1 MTGLDDSQI
10 YTWDGFCQALRA
22 MEFVNKALF
31 AGTGEG
37 AMRVAQVLSN
47 VASLLAQCMWE
58 SGGEAPWSACDENNY
73 SGSSTAAC
81 TQRSDGQRY
90 DSLTSPPACEVDLE
104 MQMTAETYASWTPGP
119 MKCEP
124 GTPTAGCCW
133 WGRGAIQTTG
143 PHNYKMLQDEVV
155 SELPALAGVDLC
167 ANPEA
172 ICQNEQLKWLGALY
186 YWTSVVQTSV
196 PFETSL
202 YNFVVTGFSDEGSV
216 VGGASF
222 NAGTGGM
229 VNNGYWG
236 AQAHGNPGRMS
247 YFHDIINALKEAG
260 MGEGL
265 EVSDPIEPPSGCQ
278 SCSEEGTGNCYVASW
293 AVPCFEAASKSA
305 CESASGEFCG

>member
-1 MTGLDDSQI
+1 
-10 YTWDGFCQALRA
+10 
-22 MEFVNKALF
+22 
-31 AGTGEG
+31 
-37 AMRVAQVLSN
+37 
-47 VASLLAQCMWE
+47 
-58 SGGEAPWSACDENNY
+58 
-73 SGSSTAAC
+73 
-81 TQRSDGQRY
+81 
-90 DSLTSPPACEVDLE
+90 
-104 MQMTAETYASWTPGP
+104 
-119 MKCEP
+119 
-124 GTPTAGCCW
+124 
-133 WGRGAIQTTG
+133 
-143 PHNYKMLQDEVV
+143 MLQDEVV

-196 PFETSL
+196 PFQTSL

-247 YFHDIINALKEAG
+247 YFHSVINALKEAG